1 MKLKYS
7 LIALLIAALHAGCA
21 AQMVPTP
28 VDGTSRIVEHVY
40 SPNKVYLVLTRPTR
54 VTLIKFGD
62 TEKVFLVQVGDGLGF
77 DVTRTASQ
85 WALVVKPKQENI
97 STDVVVQTE
106 DAAGTIR
113 TYSIELRS
121 TAIDQGKYYSQ
132 VQFLHQRSSLVDL
145 DPREARSPA
154 AAVTERSAEA
164 ADRQGGSERLAGAV
178 QPTVVGRGQA
188 CGGGADPRFD
198 FEWER
203 SSGIAPAAVFHNERC
218 IYIKFPSRLTE
229 LPAVFAEVDGEIA
242 LIDYERDPASGYVVI
257 QRVVPALRL
266 VLGKQRLTIKRA
278 VPARTWASGDL

>member
-7 LIALLIAALHAGCA
+7 LIAMLLVALHAGCA
-21 AQMVPTP
+21 AQLVPTP

-40 SPNKVYLVLTRPTR
+40 APNKVYLVLTRPTR

-85 WALVVKPKQENI
+85 WALVVKPKHENI

-106 DAAGTIR
+106 DAAGVIR

-121 TAIDQGKYYSQ
+121 TSIEQGKYYSQ
-132 VQFLHQRSSLVDL
+132 VQFLHQRTSLVDL
-145 DPREARSPA
+145 DPREVRARA
-154 AAVTERSAEA
+154 SAF
-164 ADRQGGSERLAGAV
+164 SERAV
-178 QPTVVGRGQA
+178 EVSERPGSGERQVPTAPPTVVGRGQA
-188 CGGGADPRFD
+188 CGGGTDPRFD
-198 FEWER
+198 FEWDR
-203 SSGIAPAAVFHNERC
+203 TSGISPAAVFHNERC
-218 IYIKFPSRLTE
+218 TYIKFPSRLTE
-229 LPAVFAEVDGEIA
+229 LPAVFADVDGEIA

-278 VPARTWASGDL
+278 APARVSTSGDL